1 MCHSNATGP
10 DATSSFSASAA
21 TVLLAASSRHTARP
35 STMQFGKTSRSVLGH
50 ALLRVPVFVRMVHGL
65 HGLPTSIPRQYSGCH
80 CPLGVCKP
88 CSGSGWVAI
97 TFPGI
102 LVVGKV
108 SPGCIGY
115 AHCVLVKT
123 RVMNS
128 MLCLSAQGCRMFVTD
143 IKACLE
149 SMQLPCFN
157 SCGKMTFVVLPCLS
171 LVAATPQCHCQ

>member
-1 MCHSNATGP
+1 
-10 DATSSFSASAA
+10 
-21 TVLLAASSRHTARP
+21 
-35 STMQFGKTSRSVLGH
+35 MQLGKTSHLVLGH
-50 ALLRVPVFVRMVHGL
+50 APLRVPIFVHMVHGL

-88 CSGSGWVAI
+88 CSGLGWVAI

-102 LVVGKV
+102 MVEGKV
-108 SPGCIGY
+108 FPGCIGY

-128 MLCLSAQGCRMFVTD
+128 MLCLSAQGCRIFVTD

-149 SMQLPCFN
+149 SMQLPCFEFIWQDDIR
-157 SCGKMTFVVLPCLS
+157 GVAMFIKECLGVYYGIDPHGGQAS
-171 LVAATPQCHCQ
+171 DQT

>member
-1 MCHSNATGP
+1 
-10 DATSSFSASAA
+10 
-21 TVLLAASSRHTARP
+21 
-35 STMQFGKTSRSVLGH
+35 MQFGKTSRSVLGH

-65 HGLPTSIPRQYSGCH
+65 HGLPISIPRQYSGCH

-128 MLCLSAQGCRMFVTD
+128 MLCLSAQGCRIFVTD

-157 SCGKMTFVVLPCLS
+157 SCGKMTFVVLRCLS
-171 LVAATPQCHCQ
+171 RNAWEYIMALTLMGVRHLISPRWLEKM

>member
-1 MCHSNATGP
+1 M
-10 DATSSFSASAA
+10 
-21 TVLLAASSRHTARP
+21 
-35 STMQFGKTSRSVLGH
+35 
-50 ALLRVPVFVRMVHGL
+50 
-65 HGLPTSIPRQYSGCH
+65 
-80 CPLGVCKP
+80 CKP

-97 TFPGI
+97 IFPGI

-128 MLCLSAQGCRMFVTD
+128 MLCLSAQGCRIFVTD

-149 SMQLPCFN
+149 NMQLPCFN
-157 SCGKMTFVVLPCLS
+157 SCGKMTFVVLRCLS
-171 LVAATPQCHCQ
+171 RNAWEYIMALTLMGVRHLISPRWLEKM

>member
-1 MCHSNATGP
+1 
-10 DATSSFSASAA
+10 
-21 TVLLAASSRHTARP
+21 
-35 STMQFGKTSRSVLGH
+35 MQFGKASRSVLGH

-128 MLCLSAQGCRMFVTD
+128 MLCFECPGLQDIRDKYQGLFGEHATTMLQFMWQDDIRGVAMFIKECLGVYYGTD
-143 IKACLE
+143 PYGGQA
-149 SMQLPCFN
+149 SDQP
-157 SCGKMTFVVLPCLS
+157 
-171 LVAATPQCHCQ
+171 